1 MDADFFRIPLAG
13 SPKTAGAE
21 PIEPFRGRFS
31 RRAPRLFRPLFARF
45 LRSPLAFC
53 AASRMLFP
61 DVRARISPAPA
72 KDEIM
77 MPLFVFLGILAAL
90 VLWFVSIYNGL
101 VRLRNVVDN
110 AWAQIDVQ
118 LKRRH
123 DLIPNLIET
132 VKGYVGHERGT
143 LEAVTKARTDAMRA
157 QGPAEAGHAEA
168 ALTGALRGLMVNV
181 ERYPDLKASANF
193 LALQE
198 ELSSTE
204 NKISFARQAYNDSVT
219 RYNIQIQSIPAN
231 LVAGP
236 AGFSKRELFELT
248 DEAERAVPQVKF

>member
-1 MDADFFRIPLAG
+1 M
-13 SPKTAGAE
+13 
-21 PIEPFRGRFS
+21 
-31 RRAPRLFRPLFARF
+31 APVWIL
-45 LRSPLAFC
+45 
-53 AASRMLFP
+53 
-61 DVRARISPAPA
+61 
-72 KDEIM
+72 
-77 MPLFVFLGILAAL
+77 LGVLAAL

-101 VRLRNVVDN
+101 VQLRNYVDN

-132 VKGYVGHERGT
+132 VKGYMSHERGT
-143 LEAVTKARTDAMRA
+143 LEAITKARTEAMHA
-157 QGPAEAGHAEA
+157 QGPVQAGHAEA

-219 RYNIQIQSIPAN
+219 RYNTQIQSIPAN

-236 AGFSKRELFELT
+236 AGFSARELFELT
-248 DEAERAVPQVKF
+248 DETERAVPQVKF